1 MDRSEIENVSPEV
14 EMLAKMWIKC
24 DPNREDNADEPATL
38 YMDGQAEQHPRWKW
52 FIPRA
57 RASLAFFEAGGFTV
71 SKASP
76 SGAETPNG

>member
-14 EMLAKMWIKC
+14 EMLARMWIKC

-38 YMDGQAEQHPRWKW
+38 YVDGAAEQLPRWKW

-57 RASLAFFEAGGFTV
+57 QASLEFFKANGFV
-71 SKASP
+71 LSP
-76 SGAETPNG
+76 ANREDKP